1 MNATPILIACPHC
14 AAMNRI
20 VTSRLGE
27 APKCGRCHQPLFVAK
42 PVTLT
47 AANFDQHALR
57 SELPL
62 LVDFWAPWCGPC
74 LGMVPAF
81 EAAANVLE
89 PQMRLAKVDTEAE
102 QALGARFAIRSI
114 PTMILFAGGREVA
127 RESGAMNVDQIV
139 RWARAQWPRA

>member
-20 VTSRLGE
+20 ATSRLGE
-27 APKCGRCHQPLFVAK
+27 APKCGRCHQLLFLAK
-42 PVTLT
+42 PITLT

-74 LGMVPAF
+74 IGMAPAF
-81 EAAANVLE
+81 EAAAKALE

-102 QALGARFAIRSI
+102 QALGTRFAIRSI